1 MGVHL
6 WNSSFPC
13 LHYLTDVIFILTWG
27 NLFCRGWGF
36 LLCRGWIQPLPAGSR
51 SSRTWDSLHASTC
64 PRLSAGN
71 GPGSSYHTQRTP
83 WAGHWPNPCY
93 RSHQNHLPINQV
105 RLFSILFRE
114 ISREIAGGEQGSL
127 ICPPAKSIIFTYLA
141 CLLFDCL
148 YSPWI
153 GVLMV
158 GAEGPALCF
167 SVCKLFVQAQWIQSF
182 FNSFASTAL
191 AFSAKLLLKYPF
203 TTFVKATT

>member
-1 MGVHL
+1 MEVKGFLGDDLVFFSTVVTHLSLNDLASMPPMGVHL

-13 LHYLTDVIFILTWG
+13 LHYLTDVIFILTWD

-83 WAGHWPNPCY
+83 WAGHWPNPCH

-105 RLFSILFRE
+105 RLFSIRFRE

-148 YSPWI
+148 YILPLDW
-153 GVLMV
+153 GFDGGRR
-158 GAEGPALCF
+158 GARALFF
-167 SVCKLFVQAQWIQSF
+167 SL
-182 FNSFASTAL
+182 
-191 AFSAKLLLKYPF
+191 
-203 TTFVKATT
+203 